1 MRTNKT
7 TYRIALVALLTAVSL
22 IVFVVENAFPPLIL
36 PGAKLGLANLFTL
49 LALVILTPIDA
60 LFIFLIRAVLGNII
74 VGNPSALLYSIPAG
88 LIALAVSAIL
98 VRSCMDKLSIVSISV
113 ASAVIHNVVQN
124 LVFCLTSGSTAVLSY
139 TPYLA
144 MLGVLSGVIVGLT
157 AYFILRY
164 LPTSVYEKA
173 WINLKDNKNDIN
185 INNGGKTIESN

>member
-1 MRTNKT
+1 MRTNNT
-7 TYRIALVALLTAVSL
+7 AYRIALVALLTAASL

-49 LALVILTPIDA
+49 LALVVLTPIDA
-60 LFIFLIRAVLGNII
+60 LIIFLIRAVLGNII

-88 LIALAVSAIL
+88 LIALTVSAVLIRL
-98 VRSCMDKLSIVSISV
+98 CMDKISIVAISV
-113 ASAVIHNVVQN
+113 ASAVTHNVVQN

-144 MLGVLSGVIVGLT
+144 LLGVLSGVIVGVA

-164 LPTSVYEKA
+164 LPTSV
-173 WINLKDNKNDIN
+173 
-185 INNGGKTIESN
+185 

>member
-74 VGNPSALLYSIPAG
+74 TGNPSALLYSIPAG

-98 VRSCMDKLSIVSISV
+98 VRLCMDKISIVAISV

-124 LVFCLTSGSTAVLSY
+124 LVFCLTSGSTAVLTY

-164 LPTSVYEKA
+164 LPKSIYEKA
-173 WINLKDNKNDIN
+173 FELLNNKNDIS
-185 INNGGKTIESN
+185 IDNGGKTIESN

>member
-1 MRTNKT
+1 MRANKT
-7 TYRIALVALLTAVSL
+7 TYRIAIVALLTAASL

-49 LALVILTPIDA
+49 FSLVILTPIDA

-74 VGNPSALLYSIPAG
+74 TGNPSALLYSIPSG
-88 LIALAVSAIL
+88 LIALALSAVLIRL
-98 VRSCMDKLSIVSISV
+98 CMDKISIVAISV

-144 MLGVLSGVIVGLT
+144 LLGVLSGVIVGLT

-164 LPTSVYEKA
+164 LPKSIYEKA
-173 WINLKDNKNDIN
+173 FELLKNKKDIS
-185 INNGGKTIESN
+185 INNGGKTVESN

>member
-88 LIALAVSAIL
+88 LIALAVSAVL

-124 LVFCLTSGSTAVLSY
+124 LVFCLTSGSTAVLTY

-164 LPTSVYEKA
+164 LPKSIYEKA
-173 WINLKDNKNDIN
+173 FELLNNKNDIS
-185 INNGGKTIESN
+185 IDNGGKTVESN

>member
-1 MRTNKT
+1 MRTNNT
-7 TYRIALVALLTAVSL
+7 AYRIALVALLTAASL

-49 LALVILTPIDA
+49 LTLVVLTPIDA
-60 LFIFLIRAVLGNII
+60 LIIFLIRAVLGNII

-88 LIALAVSAIL
+88 LIALAVSAVLIRL
-98 VRSCMDKLSIVSISV
+98 CMDKISIVAISV
-113 ASAVIHNVVQN
+113 ASAVTHNVVQN

-144 MLGVLSGVIVGLT
+144 LLGVLSGVIVGAA

-164 LPTSVYEKA
+164 LPTSVYERA
-173 WINLKDNKNDIN
+173 WNTLKNNKNDIS
-185 INNGGKTIESN
+185 IDNGGKTVESN

>member
-74 VGNPSALLYSIPAG
+74 TGNPSALLYSIPAG
-88 LIALAVSAIL
+88 LIALAVSAVL
-98 VRSCMDKLSIVSISV
+98 VRLCMDKLSIVSISV

-164 LPTSVYEKA
+164 LPKSIYEKA
-173 WINLKDNKNDIN
+173 FELLNNKNDIS
-185 INNGGKTIESN
+185 INNGGKTVESN

>member
-7 TYRIALVALLTAVSL
+7 TYRIALVALLTAASL

-74 VGNPSALLYSIPAG
+74 TGNPSALLYSIPAG

-164 LPTSVYEKA
+164 LPKSIYEKA
-173 WINLKDNKNDIN
+173 FELLNNKNDIS
-185 INNGGKTIESN
+185 IDNGGKTVESN

>member
-22 IVFVVENAFPPLIL
+22 IVFVVENACPPLIL

-74 VGNPSALLYSIPAG
+74 TGNPSALLYSIPAG
-88 LIALAVSAIL
+88 LIALAVSVIL

-124 LVFCLTSGSTAVLSY
+124 LVFCLTSGSTAVLTY

-164 LPTSVYEKA
+164 LPKSIYEKA
-173 WINLKDNKNDIN
+173 FELLNNKNDIS
-185 INNGGKTIESN
+185 INNGGKTVESN

>member
-7 TYRIALVALLTAVSL
+7 TYRIALVALLTAASL

-74 VGNPSALLYSIPAG
+74 TGNPSALLYSIPAG

-98 VRSCMDKLSIVSISV
+98 VRLCMDKLSIVSISV

-124 LVFCLTSGSTAVLSY
+124 LVFCMTSSSTTVLTY

-164 LPTSVYEKA
+164 LPKSIYEKA
-173 WINLKDNKNDIN
+173 FELLNNKNDIS
-185 INNGGKTIESN
+185 IDNGGKTVESN

>member
-74 VGNPSALLYSIPAG
+74 TGNPSALLYSIPAG
-88 LIALAVSAIL
+88 LIALAVSAVL

-164 LPTSVYEKA
+164 LPKSIYEKA
-173 WINLKDNKNDIN
+173 FELLNNKNDIS
-185 INNGGKTIESN
+185 INNGGKTVESN

>member
-74 VGNPSALLYSIPAG
+74 TGNPSALLYSIPAG

-164 LPTSVYEKA
+164 LPKSIYQKA
-173 WINLKDNKNDIN
+173 FELLNNKNDIS
-185 INNGGKTIESN
+185 IDNGGKTVESN

>member
-7 TYRIALVALLTAVSL
+7 TYRIALVAILTAASL

-74 VGNPSALLYSIPAG
+74 TGNPSALLYSIPAG

-164 LPTSVYEKA
+164 LPTSVYERA
-173 WINLKDNKNDIN
+173 WNNMKNNKNDIS
-185 INNGGKTIESN
+185 IDNGGKTVESN

>member
-7 TYRIALVALLTAVSL
+7 TYRIALVALLTAASL

-74 VGNPSALLYSIPAG
+74 TGNPSALLYSIPAG

-98 VRSCMDKLSIVSISV
+98 VRSCMD
-113 ASAVIHNVVQN
+113 
-124 LVFCLTSGSTAVLSY
+124 
-139 TPYLA
+139 
-144 MLGVLSGVIVGLT
+144 
-157 AYFILRY
+157 
-164 LPTSVYEKA
+164 
-173 WINLKDNKNDIN
+173 
-185 INNGGKTIESN
+185 

>member
-1 MRTNKT
+1 MRTNNT
-7 TYRIALVALLTAVSL
+7 AYRIALVALLTAASL

-49 LALVILTPIDA
+49 LALVVLTPIDA
-60 LFIFLIRAVLGNII
+60 LIIFLIRAVLGNII

-88 LIALAVSAIL
+88 LIALTVSAVLIRL
-98 VRSCMDKLSIVSISV
+98 CMDKISIVAISV
-113 ASAVIHNVVQN
+113 ASAVTHNVVQN

-144 MLGVLSGVIVGLT
+144 LLGVLSGVIVGVA

-164 LPTSVYEKA
+164 LPTSVYERA
-173 WINLKDNKNDIN
+173 WNTLKNNKNDIS
-185 INNGGKTIESN
+185 IDNGGKTVESN

>member
-1 MRTNKT
+1 MRTNNT
-7 TYRIALVALLTAVSL
+7 AYRIALVALLTAASL

-49 LALVILTPIDA
+49 LALVVLTPIDA
-60 LFIFLIRAVLGNII
+60 LIIFLIRAVLGNII

-88 LIALAVSAIL
+88 LIALAVSAVLITL
-98 VRSCMDKLSIVSISV
+98 CMDKISIVAISV
-113 ASAVIHNVVQN
+113 ASAVTHNVVQN

-144 MLGVLSGVIVGLT
+144 LLGVLSGVIVGVA

-164 LPTSVYEKA
+164 LPTSVYERA
-173 WINLKDNKNDIN
+173 WNTLKNNKNDIS
-185 INNGGKTIESN
+185 IDNGGKTVESN

>member
-1 MRTNKT
+1 MRANKT
-7 TYRIALVALLTAVSL
+7 TYRIALVALLTATSL

-60 LFIFLIRAVLGNII
+60 LIIFLVRAVLGNII
-74 VGNPSALLYSIPAG
+74 TGNPSALLYSIPAG

-98 VRSCMDKLSIVSISV
+98 VRLCMDKLSIVSISV

-124 LVFCLTSGSTAVLSY
+124 LVFCLTSSSAAVLSY

-164 LPTSVYEKA
+164 LPKSIYEKA
-173 WINLKDNKNDIN
+173 FELLKNKKDIS
-185 INNGGKTIESN
+185 INNGGTTVESN

>member
-7 TYRIALVALLTAVSL
+7 TYRIALVALLTAASL

-36 PGAKLGLANLFTL
+36 PEAKLGLANLFTL

-74 VGNPSALLYSIPAG
+74 TGNPSALLYSIPAG

-124 LVFCLTSGSTAVLSY
+124 LVFCLTSGSTVVLSY

-164 LPTSVYEKA
+164 LPKSIYEKA
-173 WINLKDNKNDIN
+173 FELLNNKNDIS
-185 INNGGKTIESN
+185 IDNGGKTIESN

>member
-7 TYRIALVALLTAVSL
+7 TYRIALVALLTAASL

-74 VGNPSALLYSIPAG
+74 TGNPSALLYSIPAG

-164 LPTSVYEKA
+164 LPKSIYEKA
-173 WINLKDNKNDIN
+173 FELLNNKKDISID
-185 INNGGKTIESN
+185 NGGKTIESN

>member
-74 VGNPSALLYSIPAG
+74 TGNPSALLYSIPAG

-164 LPTSVYEKA
+164 LPKSIYEKA
-173 WINLKDNKNDIN
+173 FELLNNKNDTS
-185 INNGGKTIESN
+185 INNGGKTVESN

>member
-7 TYRIALVALLTAVSL
+7 TYRIALVALLTAASL

-49 LALVILTPIDA
+49 LALVIFTPIDA

-74 VGNPSALLYSIPAG
+74 TGNPYALLYSIPAG

-164 LPTSVYEKA
+164 LPKSIYEKA
-173 WINLKDNKNDIN
+173 FELLNNKNDTS
-185 INNGGKTIESN
+185 INNGGKTVESN

>member
-1 MRTNKT
+1 MRTNNT
-7 TYRIALVALLTAVSL
+7 AYRIALVALLTAASL

-49 LALVILTPIDA
+49 LTLVVLTPIDA
-60 LFIFLIRAVLGNII
+60 LIIFLIRAVLGNII

-88 LIALAVSAIL
+88 LIALAVSAVLIRL
-98 VRSCMDKLSIVSISV
+98 CMDKISIVAISV
-113 ASAVIHNVVQN
+113 ASAVTHNVVQN

-144 MLGVLSGVIVGLT
+144 LLGVLSGVIVGAA

-164 LPTSVYEKA
+164 LPTSVYERA
-173 WINLKDNKNDIN
+173 WNTLKNNKNDIS
-185 INNGGKTIESN
+185 IDNGGNTVESN

>member
-74 VGNPSALLYSIPAG
+74 TGNPSALLYSIPAG

-124 LVFCLTSGSTAVLSY
+124 LVFCLTSGSTAVLTY

-164 LPTSVYEKA
+164 LPKSIYEKA
-173 WINLKDNKNDIN
+173 FELLNNKNDIS
-185 INNGGKTIESN
+185 IDNGGKTVESN

>member
-7 TYRIALVALLTAVSL
+7 TYRIALVALLTAASL

-36 PGAKLGLANLFTL
+36 PEAKLGLANLFTL

-74 VGNPSALLYSIPAG
+74 TGNPSALLYSIPAG

-98 VRSCMDKLSIVSISV
+98 VRSCMDKLSIESISV
-113 ASAVIHNVVQN
+113 ASAVIHNDVQN

-164 LPTSVYEKA
+164 LPKSIYEKA
-173 WINLKDNKNDIN
+173 FELLNNKNDIS
-185 INNGGKTIESN
+185 IDNGGKTIESN

>member
-1 MRTNKT
+1 MRTNNT
-7 TYRIALVALLTAVSL
+7 AYRIALVALLTAASL

-60 LFIFLIRAVLGNII
+60 LIIFLIRAVLGNII

-88 LIALAVSAIL
+88 LIALAMSAIL
-98 VRSCMDKLSIVSISV
+98 VRLCMDKLSIVSISV

-124 LVFCLTSGSTAVLSY
+124 LVFCLTSGSTAVLTY

-144 MLGVLSGVIVGLT
+144 LLGVLSGVIVGLT

-173 WINLKDNKNDIN
+173 WINLKNNKNDIT
-185 INNGGKTIESN
+185 INNGGTTVESN

>member
-1 MRTNKT
+1 MRTNNT
-7 TYRIALVALLTAVSL
+7 AYRIALVALLTAASL

-60 LFIFLIRAVLGNII
+60 LIIFLVRAILGNII

-88 LIALAVSAIL
+88 LIALAISAIL
-98 VRSCMDKLSIVSISV
+98 VRLCMDKLSIVSISV
-113 ASAVIHNVVQN
+113 AGAVIHNVVQN
-124 LVFCLTSGSTAVLSY
+124 LVFCLTSGSTAVLTY

-144 MLGVLSGVIVGLT
+144 LLGVLSGVIVGLT
-157 AYFILRY
+157 AYFIMRY

-173 WINLKDNKNDIN
+173 WINLKNNKNDIT
-185 INNGGKTIESN
+185 INNGGTTVESN

>member
-7 TYRIALVALLTAVSL
+7 TYRIALVALLTAASL

-74 VGNPSALLYSIPAG
+74 TGNPSALLYSIPAG

-164 LPTSVYEKA
+164 LPTSVYERA
-173 WINLKDNKNDIN
+173 WNNMKNNKNDIS
-185 INNGGKTIESN
+185 INNGGKTVESN

>member
-7 TYRIALVALLTAVSL
+7 TYRIALVALLTAASL

-74 VGNPSALLYSIPAG
+74 TGNPSALLYSIPAG

-164 LPTSVYEKA
+164 LPNSIYEKA
-173 WINLKDNKNDIN
+173 FELLNNKNDIS
-185 INNGGKTIESN
+185 IDNGGKTVESN

>member
-7 TYRIALVALLTAVSL
+7 TYRIALVAILTAASL

-74 VGNPSALLYSIPAG
+74 TGNPSALLYSIPAG

-164 LPTSVYEKA
+164 LPKSIYEKA
-173 WINLKDNKNDIN
+173 FELLNNKNDTS
-185 INNGGKTIESN
+185 INNGGKTVESN

>member
-74 VGNPSALLYSIPAG
+74 TGNPSALLYSIPAG
-88 LIALAVSAIL
+88 LIALAVSAVL
-98 VRSCMDKLSIVSISV
+98 VRLCMDKISIVAISV

-144 MLGVLSGVIVGLT
+144 LLGVLSGVIVGLT
-157 AYFILRY
+157 SYFILRY
-164 LPTSVYEKA
+164 LPKSIYEKA
-173 WINLKDNKNDIN
+173 FELLNNKNDIS
-185 INNGGKTIESN
+185 IDNGGKTIESN

>member
-1 MRTNKT
+1 M
-7 TYRIALVALLTAVSL
+7 
-22 IVFVVENAFPPLIL
+22 VENAFPPLIL

-74 VGNPSALLYSIPAG
+74 TGNPSALLYSIPAG

-164 LPTSVYEKA
+164 LPKSIYEKA
-173 WINLKDNKNDIN
+173 FELLNNKNDIS
-185 INNGGKTIESN
+185 IDNGGKTVESN

>member
-74 VGNPSALLYSIPAG
+74 TGNPSALLYSIPAG

-164 LPTSVYEKA
+164 LPKSIYEKA
-173 WINLKDNKNDIN
+173 FELLNNKKDISID
-185 INNGGKTIESN
+185 NGGKTVESN

>member
-1 MRTNKT
+1 MRTNNT
-7 TYRIALVALLTAVSL
+7 AYRIALVALLTAASL

-49 LALVILTPIDA
+49 LALVVLTPIDA
-60 LFIFLIRAVLGNII
+60 LIIFLIRAVLGNII

-88 LIALAVSAIL
+88 LIALAVSAVLIRL
-98 VRSCMDKLSIVSISV
+98 CMDKISIVAISV
-113 ASAVIHNVVQN
+113 ASAVTHNVVQN

-144 MLGVLSGVIVGLT
+144 LLGVLSGVIVGVA

-164 LPTSVYEKA
+164 LPTSVYERA
-173 WINLKDNKNDIN
+173 WNTLKNNKNDIS
-185 INNGGKTIESN
+185 IDNGGKTVESN

>member
-7 TYRIALVALLTAVSL
+7 TYRIALVALLTAASL

-36 PGAKLGLANLFTL
+36 PGAKPGLANLFTL

-74 VGNPSALLYSIPAG
+74 TGNPSALLYSIPAG

-164 LPTSVYEKA
+164 LPKSIYEKA
-173 WINLKDNKNDIN
+173 FELLNNKNDTS
-185 INNGGKTIESN
+185 INNGGKTVESN

>member
-74 VGNPSALLYSIPAG
+74 TGNPSALLYSIPAG
-88 LIALAVSAIL
+88 LIALAVSAVL

-164 LPTSVYEKA
+164 LPKSIYEKA
-173 WINLKDNKNDIN
+173 FELLNNKNDIS
-185 INNGGKTIESN
+185 IDNGGKTVESN

>member
-7 TYRIALVALLTAVSL
+7 TYRIALVALLTAASL

-74 VGNPSALLYSIPAG
+74 TGNPSALLYSIPAG

-98 VRSCMDKLSIVSISV
+98 VRSCMDKISIVAISV

-164 LPTSVYEKA
+164 LPKSIYEKA
-173 WINLKDNKNDIN
+173 FELLNNKNDIS
-185 INNGGKTIESN
+185 IDNGGKTIESN

>member
-74 VGNPSALLYSIPAG
+74 TGNPSALLYSIPAG

-164 LPTSVYEKA
+164 LPKSIYEKA
-173 WINLKDNKNDIN
+173 FELLNNKNDIS
-185 INNGGKTIESN
+185 IDNGGKTVESN